1 MSLKEHM
8 KSILVVRPDD
18 NLEHDFAPEILKAE
32 GLFHFEV
39 LTQNEVA
46 PSRLKDAAVV
56 LTLRGAFGKR
66 AAGILIDY
74 LRDGGRL
81 LAVMP
86 GGDLAARLGVERR
99 VVVST
104 QKVDPNKAAAAGSLV
119 DEPEAVTDG
128 RIVVHPA
135 AGLTEPPEP
144 LYCPQD
150 TAGGI
155 SCRGEEL
162 AALIDDLGK
171 RSGPAIVRKRVALG
185 RACVLAYDVVGAVL
199 RLRHGTWA
207 LEQQAQMLPLR
218 GPRHIFGLI
227 GIAER
232 HSRQHP
238 LADIH
243 QDLFRE
249 LLLDLHDGGMVPRV
263 WHMPDARRVAVFFKS
278 DGCGEEGAPVGMELA
293 EHYGH
298 KHNFFRAPVSR
309 YEGKRIREWQDR
321 GHFMSIE
328 VDIFPLTYNRLLK
341 ELDEGVH
348 ERMRQEMET
357 QARRFTD
364 ETGLAVTD
372 IVIHG
377 CQWTGSRT
385 ASILVDHG
393 WRMPFHFCGH
403 DPRMNRYD
411 FGPFSLASAMPMRY
425 FDPEAGLLDLFLQP
439 CTFDDSQSITEP
451 GVGTLGL
458 SQVEYAEAA
467 VRWVLESRDRW
478 HVPHIGTFHPCYLIR
493 PKGDPRRTFE
503 AANIVYASL
512 AAMGIETGSLQ
523 EWSRFVQARDALEV
537 ELLSSGPE
545 RTVARL
551 RADEPIEGLTMI
563 AEGPGEVTRVLLDG
577 RELSPVSLEVEG
589 RRCSA
594 VVLSLNRNQEAELA
608 FLA

>member
-1 MSLKEHM
+1 M
-8 KSILVVRPDD
+8 KSILVVKPDA
-18 NLEHDFAPEILKAE
+18 NLEHDFLPEILKAE

-39 LTQNEVA
+39 LPQDEVE
-46 PSRLKDAAVV
+46 PSRLGDASVV
-56 LTLRGAFGKR
+56 VTLRGSFGGR
-66 AAGILIDY
+66 AAGLLMNY
-74 LRDGGRL
+74 VREGGSL

-86 GGDLAARLGVERR
+86 GGELAAGLGVARR

-104 QKVDPNKAAAAGSLV
+104 QKVDPNKEAAAERAADG
-119 DEPEAVTDG
+119 PEVVTDG
-128 RIVVHPA
+128 RVVVHPA
-135 AGLTEPPEP
+135 SGFTAPPEP
-144 LYCPQD
+144 LYCPQEM
-150 TAGGI
+150 GQSI
-155 SCRGEEL
+155 VCEGEEL

-171 RSGPAIVRKRVALG
+171 RSGPAIVRKRIGLG
-185 RACVLAYDVVGAVL
+185 RVCVLAYDVVGAVL

-207 LEQQAQMLPLR
+207 LEQHPKMLPLR

-249 LLLDLHDGGMVPRV
+249 VLLDLHDGGIVPRI
-263 WHMPDARRVAVFFKS
+263 WHMPEAQRVAVFFKS
-278 DGCGEEGAPVGMELA
+278 DGCGEEGAPVGIELA
-293 EHYGH
+293 EQYGH

-309 YEGKRIREWQDR
+309 YDGKIYGWQER

-328 VDIFPLTYNRLLK
+328 VDIFPLTYNRLLE
-341 ELDEGVH
+341 ELDDGVH
-348 ERMRQEMET
+348 EQICEEMEA

-364 ETGLAVTD
+364 EVGLEVTD

-377 CQWTGSRT
+377 CQWTGVRT
-385 ASILVDHG
+385 ASILTEHG

-425 FDPEAGLLDLFLQP
+425 FDREAGVLDLFLQP

-451 GVGTLGL
+451 GAGTLGL
-458 SQVEYAEAA
+458 NQVEYAEAA
-467 VRWVLESRDRW
+467 VRWVVESRDRW
-478 HVPHIGTFHPCYLIR
+478 HVPHIGTFHPCYLVR

-523 EWSRFVQARDALEV
+523 DWSRFVQARDALRV
-537 ELLSSGPE
+537 ALLKSDRE

-551 RADEPIEGLTMI
+551 RAAEPIEGLTII
-563 AEGPGEVTRVLLDG
+563 AEGHRDVTGVLLDG
-577 RELSPVSLEVEG
+577 REQSLVTLEVEG
-589 RRCSA
+589 RRCSG
-594 VVLSLNRNQEAELA
+594 VVISLARNQEAELEIVA
-608 FLA
+608 

>member
-1 MSLKEHM
+1 M
-8 KSILVVRPDD
+8 KKILVVKPDD

-32 GLFHFEV
+32 GLFHYEV
-39 LTQNEVA
+39 LSQTEVA
-46 PSRLKDAAVV
+46 PSRLTDAAVV
-56 LTLRGAFGKR
+56 LTLRGDYTRR
-66 AAGILIDY
+66 AAAVLIDY

-86 GGDLAARLGVERR
+86 GGDLADGLGVKRR

-104 QKVDPNKAAAAGSLV
+104 QKTDPNKEAASAPSAN
-119 DEPEAVTDG
+119 EPDMVSDG

-135 AGLTEPPEP
+135 AGLTVPPEP

-150 TAGGI
+150 TGLGVA
-155 SCRGEEL
+155 SDGEEL

-171 RSGPAIVRKRVALG
+171 RSGPAIVRKRMERGMAF
-185 RACVLAYDVVGAVL
+185 VLAYDMVGAVL

-207 LEQQAQMLPLR
+207 LEQQDRMLPLR

-232 HSRQHP
+232 HSRQYP

-243 QDLFRE
+243 QDLLRE
-249 LLLDLHDGGMVPRV
+249 LLLDLHDGGIVPRV
-263 WHMPDARRVAVFFKS
+263 WHMPDARRVVVFFKS
-278 DGCGEEGAPVGMELA
+278 DGCGEEGAPMGMELA
-293 EHYGH
+293 EQYGH

-309 YEGKRIREWQDR
+309 YEGKLIRKWQDR

-328 VDIFPLTYNRLLK
+328 VDIFPLTYNRLLD
-341 ELDEGVH
+341 ELDDGVH
-348 ERMRQEMET
+348 ERIRGEMEA

-377 CQWTGSRT
+377 CQWTGART
-385 ASILVDHG
+385 ASILTDND

-411 FGPFSLASAMPMRY
+411 FGPFSLPSAMPMRY
-425 FDPEAGLLDLFLQP
+425 FDPGEGLLDLFLQP

-458 SQVEYAEAA
+458 DQVEYAEAA
-467 VRWVLESRDRW
+467 VRWVVDSRDRW

-523 EWSRFVQARDALEV
+523 EWSRFVQARDALRV
-537 ELLSSGPE
+537 ELLSSGPD
-545 RTVARL
+545 RAVARL
-551 RADEPIEGLTMI
+551 TAAEPIEGLTMI
-563 AEGPGEVTRVLLDG
+563 AEGPREVSRVLLDG
-577 RELSPVSLEVEG
+577 REQSPVTLEVEG

-594 VVLSLNRNQEAELA
+594 VVFSLDRNQEAELA
-608 FLA
+608 MVA

>member
-1 MSLKEHM
+1 
-8 KSILVVRPDD
+8 
-18 NLEHDFAPEILKAE
+18 
-32 GLFHFEV
+32 
-39 LTQNEVA
+39 
-46 PSRLKDAAVV
+46 
-56 LTLRGAFGKR
+56 
-66 AAGILIDY
+66 
-74 LRDGGRL
+74 
-81 LAVMP
+81 MP
-86 GGDLAARLGVERR
+86 GGDLAAKLGVARR

-104 QKVDPNKAAAAGSLV
+104 QKVDPNKAVAAGPPAE
-119 DEPEAVTDG
+119 DPEVVADG
-128 RIVVHPA
+128 RVVVHPF
-135 AGLTEPPEP
+135 AGLTVPPEP

-150 TAGGI
+150 TGLAI
-155 SCRGEEL
+155 ACDGEEL
-162 AALIDDLGK
+162 AVLEDGLGK
-171 RSGPAIVRKRVALG
+171 RSGPAIVRKRVGLG
-185 RACVLAYDVVGAVL
+185 RASVLAYDVVGAVL

-218 GPRHIFGLI
+218 GPRQIFGLI

-249 LLLDLHDGGMVPRV
+249 LLLDLHGVGIVPRV

-293 EHYGH
+293 EQYGH

-309 YEGKRIREWQDR
+309 YEGKLIREWQER

-328 VDIFPLTYNRLLK
+328 ADIFPLTYNRLLR
-341 ELDEGVH
+341 ELDDGVH
-348 ERMRQEMET
+348 ERIREEIVD
-357 QARRFTD
+357 QARRFRD

-377 CQWTGSRT
+377 CQWTGART
-385 ASILVDHG
+385 ASILMDHG

-411 FGPFSLASAMPMRY
+411 FGPFSLPSAMPMRY
-425 FDPEAGLLDLFLQP
+425 FDPDEGLLDLFLQP

-458 SQVEYAEAA
+458 GQVEYAEAA
-467 VRWVLESRDRW
+467 VRWVVESRDRW
-478 HVPHIGTFHPCYLIR
+478 HVPHIGTFHPCYLVR

-512 AAMGIETGSLQ
+512 AAMDIETGSLQ
-523 EWSRFVQARDALEV
+523 DWSRFVQARDALRV
-537 ELLSSGPE
+537 ELLSSDRE
-545 RTVARL
+545 RTITKLVAS
-551 RADEPIEGLTMI
+551 EPVEGLTVI
-563 AEGPGEVTRVLLDG
+563 AEGARTVTRVLLDG
-577 RELSPVSLEVEG
+577 REQSLIPLEVEG

-594 VVLSLNRNQEAELA
+594 VVLSLDRNQEAELA
-608 FLA
+608 MLA

>member
-1 MSLKEHM
+1 MKSM
-8 KSILVVRPDD
+8 KSILIVKPDE
-18 NLEHDFAPEILKAE
+18 NLEHDFAAEILKAE
-32 GLFHFEV
+32 GLFHFNV
-39 LTQNEVA
+39 LSQNELD
-46 PSRLKDAAVV
+46 PTRLKDAAAV
-56 LTLRGAFGKR
+56 LTLRGAIGRR
-66 AAGILIDY
+66 ASGILFDY
-74 LRDGGRL
+74 LRGGGRL

-86 GGDLAARLGVERR
+86 GGDLAARLGVKRR
-99 VVVST
+99 IVVST
-104 QKVDPNKAAAAGSLV
+104 QKVDPNKETASAPSAE
-119 DEPEAVTDG
+119 EPEGVADG
-128 RIVVHPA
+128 RVVVHPT
-135 AGLTEPPEP
+135 AGLTVPPEP
-144 LYCPQD
+144 LYCPRE
-150 TAGGI
+150 TGLSI
-155 SCRGEEL
+155 SCEGEEL

-171 RSGPAIVRKRVALG
+171 RSGPAIVRKRVARG
-185 RACVLAYDVVGAVL
+185 TAYVLAYDVVGAVL

-227 GIAER
+227 GIAEG

-249 LLLDLHDGGMVPRV
+249 LLLDLHDGGIVPRV

-278 DGCGEEGAPVGMELA
+278 DGCGEEGAPLGMDLA
-293 EHYGH
+293 EQYGH

-309 YEGKRIREWQDR
+309 YEGKLVREWQDR

-328 VDIFPLTYNRLLK
+328 VDIFPLTYNRLLE
-341 ELDEGVH
+341 ELDDGVH
-348 ERMRQEMET
+348 ERIREEMEA

-364 ETGLAVTD
+364 EVGLPVTD

-377 CQWTGSRT
+377 CQWTGART
-385 ASILVDHG
+385 ASILTDND

-425 FDPEAGLLDLFLQP
+425 FDPDEGLLDLFLQP

-458 SQVEYAEAA
+458 KQVEYAEAA
-467 VRWVLESRDRW
+467 VRWVVESRDRW

-523 EWSRFVQARDALEV
+523 EWSRFVQARDALRV
-537 ELLSSGPE
+537 ELLSSCPE
-545 RTVARL
+545 RTVAKL
-551 RADEPIEGLTMI
+551 TAAEPIEGLTMI
-563 AEGPGEVTRVLLDG
+563 AEGGGDVSRVLLDG
-577 RELSPVSLEVEG
+577 REQSPVTLEVEG
-589 RRCSA
+589 RRSSA
-594 VVLSLNRNQEAELA
+594 VVFSLDRNQEAELA
-608 FLA
+608 MVA

>member
-1 MSLKEHM
+1 M
-8 KSILVVRPDD
+8 KSILIVKPDD
-18 NLEHDFAPEILKAE
+18 NLEHDFAAEILKAE
-32 GLFHFEV
+32 GLFHFKV
-39 LTQNEVA
+39 LSQSELDPT
-46 PSRLKDAAVV
+46 RLKDAAVV
-56 LTLRGAFGKR
+56 LTLRGAFGRR
-66 AAGILIDY
+66 ASGILLEY
-74 LRDGGRL
+74 LRGGGRL
-81 LAVMP
+81 LGVMP
-86 GGDLAARLGVERR
+86 GGDLAERLGLKCR

-104 QKVDPNKAAAAGSLV
+104 QKTDPNKPAAAESTA
-119 DEPEAVTDG
+119 DEPEVVTDG

-135 AGLTEPPEP
+135 SGLALPPEP
-144 LYCPQD
+144 LYCPRD
-150 TAGGI
+150 TALSI
-155 SCRGEEL
+155 SCDGEEL

-171 RSGPAIVRKRVALG
+171 RSGPAIVRKRIERG
-185 RACVLAYDVVGAVL
+185 RAFVLAYDVVGAVL

-207 LEQQAQMLPLR
+207 LEQQAEMLPLR
-218 GPRHIFGLI
+218 GPRHVFGLI

-249 LLLDLHDGGMVPRV
+249 LLLDLHGGGIVPRV

-278 DGCGEEGAPVGMELA
+278 DGCGEEGAPLGMDLA
-293 EHYGH
+293 EQYGH

-309 YEGKRIREWQDR
+309 YEGKLVREWQDR

-328 VDIFPLTYNRLLK
+328 VDIFPLTYNRLLE
-341 ELDEGVH
+341 ELDDGVH
-348 ERMRQEMET
+348 ERIREEMEA

-364 ETGLAVTD
+364 EVGLPVTD
-372 IVIHG
+372 VVIHG
-377 CQWTGSRT
+377 CQWTGART
-385 ASILVDHG
+385 ASILTDND

-425 FDPEAGLLDLFLQP
+425 FDPDEGLLDLFLQP

-467 VRWVLESRDRW
+467 VRWVVESRDRW

-523 EWSRFVQARDALEV
+523 EWSRFVQARDALRV
-537 ELLSSGPE
+537 ELLSSCPE

-551 RADEPIEGLTMI
+551 TAAEPIEGLTMI
-563 AEGPGEVTRVLLDG
+563 AEGGGDVSRVLLDG
-577 RELSPVSLEVEG
+577 REQSPLTLEVEG
-589 RRCSA
+589 RRCRA
-594 VVLSLNRNQEAELA
+594 VVLSLDRNQEAELA
-608 FLA
+608 MVA

>member
-1 MSLKEHM
+1 MN
-8 KSILVVRPDD
+8 SILVVKPDD

-39 LTQNEVA
+39 LSQAEVE

-56 LTLRGAFGKR
+56 LTLRGALEKPVS
-66 AAGILIDY
+66 GILMDY
-74 LRDGGRL
+74 VLGGGRL

-104 QKVDPNKAAAAGSLV
+104 QKVDPNKQAAAGPRE
-119 DEPEAVTDG
+119 DEPEVVSDG
-128 RIVVHPA
+128 RIVVDPA
-135 AGLTEPPEP
+135 AGLTIPPEP
-144 LYCPQD
+144 LYCPQN
-150 TAGGI
+150 TGLSV
-155 SCRGEEL
+155 SCDGEEL

-171 RSGPAIVRKRVALG
+171 RSGPAIVRKRIGRG
-185 RACVLAYDVVGAVL
+185 RAILLAYDVVGAVL

-218 GPRHIFGLI
+218 GPRHVFGLI

-249 LLLDLHDGGMVPRV
+249 LLLDLHDGGIVPRV

-278 DGCGEEGAPVGMELA
+278 DGCGEEGAPLGMELA
-293 EHYGH
+293 EQYGH

-309 YEGKRIREWQDR
+309 YEGKLIRKWQDR

-328 VDIFPLTYNRLLK
+328 VDIFPFTYNRLLK
-341 ELDEGVH
+341 ELDDGVH
-348 ERMRQEMET
+348 ERIRQEMEA

-364 ETGLAVTD
+364 EVDLPVTD
-372 IVIHG
+372 VVIHG
-377 CQWTGSRT
+377 CQWTGART
-385 ASILVDHG
+385 ASILTDND

-425 FDPEAGLLDLFLQP
+425 FDREAGLLDLFLQP

-458 SQVEYAEAA
+458 DQVEYAEAA
-467 VRWVLESRDRW
+467 VRWVVESLDLW

-493 PKGDPRRTFE
+493 PKGDPRRTYE

-523 EWSRFVQARDALEV
+523 DWSHFVQARDALRI
-537 ELLSSGPE
+537 ELLSSSPE

-551 RADEPIEGLTMI
+551 TAAEPIEGLTMI
-563 AEGPGEVTRVLLDG
+563 AETGSQVSRVLLDG
-577 RELSPVSLEVEG
+577 RELSPVALEVEG

-608 FLA
+608 MVA

>member
-1 MSLKEHM
+1 M
-8 KSILVVRPDD
+8 KSILVIRPDD

-39 LTQNEVA
+39 VSQNEVE
-46 PSRLKDAAVV
+46 PSRLKHATVV
-56 LTLRGAFGKR
+56 LTLRGAFGRR
-66 AAGILIDY
+66 ATGMLVDY
-74 LRDGGRL
+74 LRGGGRVL
-81 LAVMP
+81 SVMP
-86 GGDLAARLGVERR
+86 GGDLAAKLGVARR

-104 QKVDPNKAAAAGSLV
+104 QKVDPNKAVAAGPPAEDPELV
-119 DEPEAVTDG
+119 ADG
-128 RIVVHPA
+128 RVVVHPF
-135 AGLTEPPEP
+135 AGLTVPPEP

-150 TAGGI
+150 TGLAI
-155 SCRGEEL
+155 ACDGEEL
-162 AALIDDLGK
+162 AVLEDGLGK
-171 RSGPAIVRKRVALG
+171 RSGPAIVRKRVGLG
-185 RACVLAYDVVGAVL
+185 RASVLAYDVVGAVL

-218 GPRHIFGLI
+218 GPRQIFGLI

-249 LLLDLHDGGMVPRV
+249 LLLDLHGVGIVPRV

-293 EHYGH
+293 EQYGH

-309 YEGKRIREWQDR
+309 YEGKLIREWQER

-328 VDIFPLTYNRLLK
+328 ADIFPLTYNRLLR
-341 ELDEGVH
+341 ELDDGVH
-348 ERMRQEMET
+348 ERIREEIVD
-357 QARRFTD
+357 QARRFRD

-377 CQWTGSRT
+377 CQWTGART
-385 ASILVDHG
+385 ASILMDHG

-411 FGPFSLASAMPMRY
+411 FGPFSLPSAMPMRY
-425 FDPEAGLLDLFLQP
+425 FDPDEGLLDLFLQP

-458 SQVEYAEAA
+458 GQVEYAEAA
-467 VRWVLESRDRW
+467 VRWVVESRDRW
-478 HVPHIGTFHPCYLIR
+478 HVPHIGTFHPCYLVR

-523 EWSRFVQARDALEV
+523 DWSRFVQARDAMRV
-537 ELLSSGPE
+537 ELLSSDRE
-545 RTVARL
+545 RTITKLVAS
-551 RADEPIEGLTMI
+551 EPVEGLTVI
-563 AEGPGEVTRVLLDG
+563 AEGARTVTRVLLDG
-577 RELSPVSLEVEG
+577 REQSLIPLEVEG

-594 VVLSLNRNQEAELA
+594 VVLSLDRNQEAELA
-608 FLA
+608 MLA

>member
-1 MSLKEHM
+1 M
-8 KSILVVRPDD
+8 KSILVVKPDA
-18 NLEHDFAPEILKAE
+18 NLEHDFLPEILKAE

-39 LTQNEVA
+39 LPQDEVE
-46 PSRLKDAAVV
+46 PSRLGDASVV
-56 LTLRGAFGKR
+56 VTLRGSFGGR
-66 AAGILIDY
+66 AAGLLMNY
-74 LRDGGRL
+74 VREGGSL

-86 GGDLAARLGVERR
+86 GGELAAGLGVARR

-104 QKVDPNKAAAAGSLV
+104 QKVDPNKEEAAERAADG
-119 DEPEAVTDG
+119 PEVVTDG
-128 RIVVHPA
+128 RVVVHPA
-135 AGLTEPPEP
+135 SGFTAPPEP
-144 LYCPQD
+144 LYCPQEM
-150 TAGGI
+150 GQSI
-155 SCRGEEL
+155 VCEGEEL

-171 RSGPAIVRKRVALG
+171 RSGPAIVRKRIGLG
-185 RACVLAYDVVGAVL
+185 RVCVLAYDVVGAVL

-207 LEQQAQMLPLR
+207 LEQHPKMLPLR

-249 LLLDLHDGGMVPRV
+249 VLLDLHDGGIVPRI
-263 WHMPDARRVAVFFKS
+263 WHMPEAQRVAVFFKS
-278 DGCGEEGAPVGMELA
+278 DGCGEEGAPVGIELA
-293 EHYGH
+293 EQYGH

-309 YEGKRIREWQDR
+309 YDGKIYGWQER

-328 VDIFPLTYNRLLK
+328 VDIFPLTYNRLLE
-341 ELDEGVH
+341 ELDDGVH
-348 ERMRQEMET
+348 EQICEEMEA

-364 ETGLAVTD
+364 EVGLEVTD

-377 CQWTGSRT
+377 CQWTGVRT
-385 ASILVDHG
+385 ASILTEHG

-425 FDPEAGLLDLFLQP
+425 FDREAGVLDLFLQP

-451 GVGTLGL
+451 GAGTLGL
-458 SQVEYAEAA
+458 NQVEYAEAA
-467 VRWVLESRDRW
+467 VRWVVESRDRW
-478 HVPHIGTFHPCYLIR
+478 HVPHIGTFHPCYLVR

-523 EWSRFVQARDALEV
+523 DWSRFVQARDALRV
-537 ELLSSGPE
+537 ALLKSDRE

-551 RADEPIEGLTMI
+551 RAAEPIEGLTII
-563 AEGPGEVTRVLLDG
+563 AEGHRDVTGVLLDG
-577 RELSPVSLEVEG
+577 REQSLVTLEVEG
-589 RRCSA
+589 RRCSG
-594 VVLSLNRNQEAELA
+594 VVISLARNQEAELA
-608 FLA
+608 IVA

>member
-1 MSLKEHM
+1 M
-8 KSILVVRPDD
+8 KTILVVKPDD

-39 LTQNEVA
+39 LPQDEVEF
-46 PSRLKDAAVV
+46 SRLKEAAVV
-56 LTLRGAFGKR
+56 LTLRGAFGR
-66 AAGILIDY
+66 RVSGVLFDY
-74 LRDGGRL
+74 LRSGGRL

-86 GGDLAARLGVERR
+86 GGDLAAMLGVKRR
-99 VVVST
+99 AVVST
-104 QKVDPNKAAAAGSLV
+104 QKIDPNKETASEPSAN
-119 DEPEAVTDG
+119 EPEAVMDG
-128 RIVVHPA
+128 RVVVHPA
-135 AGLTEPPEP
+135 AGLSVPPEP
-144 LYCPQD
+144 LYCPWD
-150 TAGGI
+150 TGLGV
-155 SCRGEEL
+155 SCDGEEL

-171 RSGPAIVRKRVALG
+171 RSGPAIVRKRIERG
-185 RACVLAYDVVGAVL
+185 RAFVLAYDAVGAAL

-218 GPRHIFGLI
+218 GPRQIFGLI

-243 QDLFRE
+243 QDLLRE
-249 LLLDLHDGGMVPRV
+249 LLLDLHDGGVVPRV
-263 WHMPDARRVAVFFKS
+263 WHLPDALRVAVFFKS
-278 DGCGEEGAPVGMELA
+278 DGCGEEGAPLGMDLA
-293 EHYGH
+293 EQYGH
-298 KHNFFRAPVSR
+298 RHNFFRAPVSR
-309 YEGKRIREWQDR
+309 YEGKLIREWQDR

-348 ERMRQEMET
+348 ERIRMEMEA
-357 QARRFTD
+357 QARRFT
-364 ETGLAVTD
+364 EEVGLPVTD
-372 IVIHG
+372 VVIHG
-377 CQWTGSRT
+377 CQWTGART
-385 ASILVDHG
+385 ASILTDND

-425 FDPEAGLLDLFLQP
+425 FDPAAGLLDLFLQP

-451 GVGTLGL
+451 SVGTLGL

-467 VRWVLESRDRW
+467 IRWVVESRDRW

-493 PKGDPRRTFE
+493 PRGDPRRTFE

-523 EWSRFVQARDALEV
+523 DWSRFVQARDALRID
-537 ELLSSGPE
+537 LLSCGPE

-551 RADEPIEGLTMI
+551 RAAEPIEGLTMI
-563 AEGPGEVTRVLLDG
+563 AEGCGEVSRVLLDG
-577 RELSPVSLEVEG
+577 REQSPVTLEVEG

-594 VVLSLNRNQEAELA
+594 VVLSLDRNQEAELA
-608 FLA
+608 MVA

>member
-1 MSLKEHM
+1 MN
-8 KSILVVRPDD
+8 SILVVKPDES
-18 NLEHDFAPEILKAE
+18 LEHDFAPEILKAE

-39 LTQNEVA
+39 LAQSELT

-56 LTLRGAFGKR
+56 LTLRGMFGQR
-66 AAGILIDY
+66 ASGVLLDY
-74 LRDGGRL
+74 LRGGGRL

-86 GGDLAARLGVERR
+86 GGDLAAGLGVKRR
-99 VVVST
+99 VLMST
-104 QKVDPNKAAAAGSLV
+104 QKVDPNKAAASEPPP
-119 DEPEAVTDG
+119 DEPEAVSDG
-128 RIVVHPA
+128 RVVVHPA
-135 AGLTEPPEP
+135 AGLTVPPEP
-144 LYCPQD
+144 LYCPRD
-150 TAGGI
+150 TGVSVA
-155 SCRGEEL
+155 CDGEEL

-171 RSGPAIVRKRVALG
+171 RSGPAIVRRRAERG
-185 RACVLAYDVVGAVL
+185 RAFVLAYDVVGAVL

-207 LEQQAQMLPLR
+207 LEQQAEMLPLR
-218 GPRHIFGLI
+218 GPRHVFGLI

-243 QDLFRE
+243 QDLLRE
-249 LLLDLHDGGMVPRV
+249 LLLDLHDGGIAPRV
-263 WHMPDARRVAVFFKS
+263 WHMPDAQRTAVFFKS
-278 DGCGEEGAPVGMELA
+278 DGCGEEGAPLGMDLA
-293 EHYGH
+293 EQYGH

-309 YEGKRIREWQDR
+309 YEGKLIREWQDR

-328 VDIFPLTYNRLLK
+328 VDIFPHTYNRLLE
-341 ELDEGVH
+341 ELDDGAH
-348 ERMRQEMET
+348 ERIREEMEA
-357 QARRFTD
+357 QARRFSN
-364 ETGLAVTD
+364 ETGLPVTD
-372 IVIHG
+372 VVIHG
-377 CQWTGSRT
+377 CQWTGART
-385 ASILVDHG
+385 ASILTDNG

-411 FGPFSLASAMPMRY
+411 FGPFSVASAMPMRY

-439 CTFDDSQSITEP
+439 CTFDDSQSITEQ
-451 GVGTLGL
+451 GVGKLGL

-467 VRWVLESRDRW
+467 VRWVVESRNRW

-523 EWSRFVQARDALEV
+523 EWSRFVQARDGLRV

-551 RADEPIEGLTMI
+551 TAAEPIEGLTMM
-563 AEGPGEVTRVLLDG
+563 AEGPGDVVRCFLDG
-577 RELSPVSLEVEG
+577 REQTPVTLEVEG

-594 VVLSLNRNQEAELA
+594 VVFSLDRNQEAELA
-608 FLA
+608 MVA

>member
-1 MSLKEHM
+1 M
-8 KSILVVRPDD
+8 KKILVVKPDE

-39 LTQNEVA
+39 LPQNEVA
-46 PSRLKDAAVV
+46 PSSLQDAAVV
-56 LTLRGAFGKR
+56 LTLRGAIGKH

-74 LRDGGRL
+74 VRRGGRL

-104 QKVDPNKAAAAGSLV
+104 QKMDPNKEAAS
-119 DEPEAVTDG
+119 EPSANEPDVVSDG

-135 AGLTEPPEP
+135 AGLTVPPEP

-150 TAGGI
+150 TALSVACG
-155 SCRGEEL
+155 GEEL

-171 RSGPAIVRKRVALG
+171 RSGPAIVRKRVELG

-243 QDLFRE
+243 QDLVRE
-249 LLLDLHDGGMVPRV
+249 LLLDLHDRGIVPRV

-278 DGCGEEGAPVGMELA
+278 DGCGEEGAPVGIELA
-293 EHYGH
+293 EQYGH

-309 YEGKRIREWQDR
+309 YAGKLIREWQDR

-328 VDIFPLTYNRLLK
+328 VDIFPLTYNRRLN
-341 ELDEGVH
+341 ELDDGVH
-348 ERMRQEMET
+348 ERIRDEMEA

-364 ETGLAVTD
+364 EVGLPVTD
-372 IVIHG
+372 VVIHG
-377 CQWTGSRT
+377 CQWTGART

-393 WRMPFHFCGH
+393 WLMPFHFCGH

-411 FGPFSLASAMPMRY
+411 FGPFSLPSAMPMRY
-425 FDPEAGLLDLFLQP
+425 FDPDEGPLDLFLQP

-458 SQVEYAEAA
+458 DQVEYAEAA
-467 VRWVLESRDRW
+467 VRWVVESRDRW

-523 EWSRFVQARDALEV
+523 EWSRFVQARDALRV

-551 RADEPIEGLTMI
+551 TAVEPIEGLTLI
-563 AEGPGEVTRVLLDG
+563 AEGGGEVSRVLLDG
-577 RELSPVSLEVEG
+577 REQPIITLEVEG

-594 VVLSLNRNQEAELA
+594 VVLSLDRNQEVELA
-608 FLA
+608 LMA